1 VDSVWIDGNFYPLDS
16 YIYTP
21 AKIKKLDTLERD
33 VISFMVDWL
42 SGKEI
47 FKIKTSGSTGRPTVI
62 TIHRDQMMASAEMT
76 LNYLNV
82 KKGRKALLCLHPSY
96 IAGLMMI
103 VRSIIGELNLYV
115 ISPSSNPLKRND
127 LIFDFDLA
135 SFVPYQITEILNDTI
150 SGDNFR
156 KIRNV
161 LIGGADISE
170 ILIRKMRTY
179 ENKIYQT
186 FGMTETVSHI
196 ALKRISG
203 IAESDSYEVL
213 EGIQISKDDRGC
225 LIVKGRIT
233 GDERII
239 TNDLVDLI
247 DDKRFIWKGRIDQVI
262 NTGGIIINIDD
273 LEGRIR
279 DVFNVSNIN
288 NNFFVAGIDD
298 FKLGEK
304 VILVIETRNKV
315 IEEEHIHGLLRQHL
329 SRYEIPKK
337 IYTLEDFVLLDTGK
351 IDRKAILEKL
361 GK

>member
-1 VDSVWIDGNFYPLDS
+1 MDSVWIVGNFYPLED
-16 YIYTP
+16 YIFTP

-33 VISFMVDWL
+33 VISFMVDWF
-42 SGKEI
+42 SGKET
-47 FKIKTSGSTGRPTVI
+47 FNLKTSGSTGRPTVI
-62 TIHRDQMMASAEMT
+62 TIQRDQMIASAEMT

-82 KKGRKALLCLHPSY
+82 TKGRKALLCLHPSY

-103 VRSIIGELNLYV
+103 VRSIIGELDLYV

-127 LIFDFDLA
+127 LIFDFDIA
-135 SFVPYQITEILNDTI
+135 SFVPYQVAEILSNTL
-150 SGDNFR
+150 SRDNFR

-170 ILIRKMRTY
+170 NLIRKMRAY
-179 ENKIYQT
+179 ENNIYQT

-203 IAESDSYEVL
+203 IVESDSYEVL
-213 EGIQISKDDRGC
+213 EGIEISKDDRGC

-233 GDERII
+233 GNEKIT

-247 DDKRFIWKGRIDQVI
+247 DDKRFMWKGRIDQVI

-273 LEGRIR
+273 LESRIR
-279 DVFNVSNIN
+279 NVFSVNNIN
-288 NNFFVAGIDD
+288 NIFFIAGIEDV
-298 FKLGEK
+298 KLGEK
-304 VILVIETRNKV
+304 VILVFETRNKV
-315 IEEEHIHGLLRQHL
+315 IEEERILGLLRQHL

-337 IYTLEDFVLLDTGK
+337 IYTMENFFLLDTGK
-351 IDRKAILEKL
+351 IDRKANLEKL
-361 GK
+361 DI